1 MQANSNVKSENNLLI
16 KIFCVSKKNG
26 REKEL
31 KITVTSVYVSITT
44 NSSFYMGNQQSYSFL

>member
-16 KIFCVSKKNG
+16 KIFCVYKKNG

-31 KITVTSVYVSITT
+31 KIIATSVYVSITT
-44 NSSFYMGNQQSYSFL
+44 NSSFYML